1 MNNKLNYPRVLLVS
15 DATWSDDNN
24 IGNTFSNLFGNWDS
38 DSLALIYARA
48 DLPKNNKCT
57 RYFQIA
63 ENRMIRNI
71 FDKNVKSGVII
82 KDRLYNSNSDERDDI
97 EEDEKTGKNMYKF
110 FKRFRWNIF
119 LTARN
124 ILWKAGNWKSDE
136 LNDFIDEFNPDM
148 VFVLGCREPYMN
160 NLQKHILER
169 ANTKAA
175 IYFVDDIYSAK
186 QFSLSPFFWL
196 NQLLSRKSIRKTV
209 SMCDKIYTII
219 DKQKEEYDKFFE
231 RKTEIINKGG
241 NFNGEIPDS
250 SSATLPMKMIFTGN
264 ISSGR
269 WKTLSEIGKALDYIN
284 IQKDKAYLYIYT
296 QNQLEPKIERSFKD
310 SRSIKF
316 MGGIPSEQ
324 VKQVQDE
331 GDILVHVESFKLKD
345 KLTTRLSFSTKL
357 VDYFER
363 GRCIL
368 AIGWKEAASIDYL
381 SRNQAAVVVDD
392 LKELKETLD
401 GLISNRERVIE
412 FGEKGWSCGRDNH
425 QIEDIRQKI
434 YCDIIKLSRD

>member
-1 MNNKLNYPRVLLVS
+1 MDNNLKYPRVLLVS

-48 DLPKNNKCT
+48 DLPKNDKCKK
-57 RYFQIA
+57 YFQIA

-71 FDKNVKSGVII
+71 FDKDVKSGVII
-82 KDRLYNSNSDERDDI
+82 TDKMYDSSNDDI
-97 EEDEKTGKNMYKF
+97 ENDEKSGKEMYSF

-124 ILWKAGNWKSDE
+124 ILWKTGNWKSNE
-136 LNDFIDEFNPDM
+136 LDGFIEEFNPEM

-160 NLQKHILER
+160 SLQKYILER

-175 IYFVDDIYSAK
+175 IYFVDDVYSAK

-196 NQLLSRKSIRKTV
+196 NQLLSRKGIRKTV
-209 SMCDKIYTII
+209 SMCDKTYTII
-219 DKQKEEYDKFFE
+219 DKQKKEYDEFFQTS
-231 RKTEIINKGG
+231 TEIINKGG
-241 NFNGEIPDS
+241 DFKGEIPIS

-269 WKTLSEIGKALDYIN
+269 WKTLAEIGKALDDIN
-284 IQKDKAYLYIYT
+284 TVEDKAHLYIYT
-296 QNQLEPKIERSFKD
+296 QNELEPKVKKLFED

-324 VKQVQDE
+324 VKQVQDG

-392 LKELKETLD
+392 LKELKETLNE
-401 GLISNRERVIE
+401 LISNRESVIE
-412 FGEKGWSCGRDNH
+412 FGEKGWNCGKENH
-425 QIEDIRQKI
+425 QIEAIREKI
-434 YCDIIKLSRD
+434 YADITKLSRD